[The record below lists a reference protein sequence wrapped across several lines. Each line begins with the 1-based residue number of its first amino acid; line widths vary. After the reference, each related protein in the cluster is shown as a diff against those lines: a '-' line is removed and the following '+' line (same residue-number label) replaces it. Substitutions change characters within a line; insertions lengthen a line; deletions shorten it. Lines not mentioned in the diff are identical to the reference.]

1 MKNTFEQKVYYSD
14 TDSYGV
20 VWHGS
25 YLRWLE
31 MGRVNWCE
39 DLGFNLVDLENQD
52 IVMPVT
58 NLNVKYKLGAKL
70 NDILTIETE
79 LVEFNGLSA
88 QFHQVIKRDDKVCID
103 AQITVVAI
111 NQAGKLYR
119 RMPEILSKKFN
130 EVLKCPALV

>member
-1 MKNTFEQKVYYSD
+1 
-14 TDSYGV
+14 
-20 VWHGS
+20 
-25 YLRWLE
+25 

-130 EVLKCPALV
+130 EVLKCPVLV